1 MLTKLGLKVD
11 GSYQKSVTNQAESRQ
26 LANFP
31 LKLQKITDK
40 IDISPFNKVISFS
53 GRNFEFKQHKNVL
66 HYISFTGL
74 QNPQEPP
81 VALQMRITGVQANQ
95 SNVVESPQDKQ
106 PNAGREESDKKNS
119 GVPGPVNFL
128 ADDAWEDGRDLQFSF
143 KTEKGRKRAIES
155 IVIKDREHG
164 VLGRVPDEIYEDL
177 KPFLKNKEY
186 RGEFKFELSNVIA
199 GMTKSAPTIGLRA
212 NLIYTGKDP
221 NKRKI
226 VQDKFDEILKKPEC
240 KEKIMLYQQI
250 TSPDEAL
257 KLILKHEEAKKAGSA
272 REMEQAISKIVE
284 VIDDP
289 KNKNFLFVGHC
300 KLDGDTSGCVLGA
313 ESAVKLKYPDKNVD
327 CAIDDKIPGLFRD
340 NMPGINEK
348 LKRPVSKERIPEI
361 ENQIKQIRSKPQDE
375 ITQAEIEILQ
385 EEKQEIKNSKNKL
398 EPKAP
403 YDVVVMFDVPTPERF
418 TGAFKKYLVD
428 ENGNPAKNSRG
439 EDVKVI
445 YIDHHPHRIQEWKD
459 SEAKTGVDMEKIHKE
474 GLAWIADAVPAA
486 TELVG
491 ILASKLIP
499 DLNKIGSGETTAEK
513 LYPDK
518 NKQNTLKSLVSS
530 LVIGMST
537 DTGSFL
543 RTANLLPQDM
553 LKPARQRPN
562 FMPEGVSKWLMGLT
576 SGLTGNI
583 NKKWLREVAYD
594 LEDRKI
600 PKLPLTA
607 RETMLNY
614 SMKGK
619 ILNEDLSLGVVQVDY
634 DQMFDVWNLARKS
647 EILNKGK
654 AKTTFLDVQNA
665 FKGGNVMNILRSDP
679 TKHQDKKP
687 HHGMTETEK
696 AAQEDYEGAY
706 DQHRIAVLICQ
717 DKKAGCIDEKLDI
730 AEQNA
735 LRLSFRSKDGTI
747 HAELLA
753 NLFGGGGHGGASGG
767 RVALPNVTPAT
778 PLGVEI
784 DGKKATSPKEIFN
797 QLNENYK
804 IMNNESLSDEAK
816 QEKLKK
822 VEVVLDKNGKTCAEL
837 IKDVVVE
844 IRKADDTTA
853 GAEKKNV
860 IAFKPPVGRRWKK

>member
-1 MLTKLGLKVD
+1 MLNKLGLRFAE
-11 GSYQKSVTNQAESRQ
+11 STQKTATNQAENRQSANLPSR
-26 LANFP
+26 LHTVN
-31 LKLQKITDK
+31 DK
-40 IDISPFNKVISFS
+40 IDISSYNKVISFS
-53 GRNFEFKQHKNVL
+53 GHNFEFKQHRNVL

-74 QNPQEPP
+74 QSQQEQP
-81 VALQMRITGVQANQ
+81 VALQMRVTGVQANQ
-95 SNVVESPQDKQ
+95 SNVVDTPQELKPKAD
-106 PNAGREESDKKNS
+106 NNEENKKSS
-119 GVPGPVNFL
+119 GAAGPVNFL
-128 ADDAWEDGRDLQFSF
+128 AESDWKDGQELQFSF
-143 KTEKGRKRAIES
+143 KTEKGRKRSIET
-155 IVIKDREHG
+155 IVLKDKDHG
-164 VLGRVPDEIYEDL
+164 ELGRVPDEIFEDL

-186 RGEFKFELSNVIA
+186 RGDFKFELSNIIA
-199 GMTKSAPTIGLRA
+199 GMTKGAPTIGLRA

-221 NKRKI
+221 DKRKI
-226 VQDKFDEILKKPEC
+226 VQETFDEILKKPEC
-240 KEKIMLYQQI
+240 KEKIMLYQQT

-348 LKRPVSKERIPEI
+348 LKRPVNKERITAI
-361 ENQIKQIRSKPQDE
+361 EEQIEQIRSKPQDE
-375 ITQAEIEILQ
+375 KTRAEIEILQ
-385 EEKQEIKNSKNKL
+385 EEKQEVKNSKNKL

-459 SEAKTGVDMEKIHKE
+459 SKAKTGVDMEKIHKE

-499 DLNKIGSGETTAEK
+499 DLNKIGNGETTAEQV
-513 LYPDK
+513 YPDK
-518 NKQNTLKSLVSS
+518 NRQNNLKSIVSS

-543 RTANLLPQDM
+543 RTANLLPEDM

-576 SGLTGNI
+576 NGLTGNI

-594 LEDRKI
+594 LDDRKI

-614 SMKGK
+614 SMKDK
-619 ILNEDLSLGVVQVDY
+619 ILTEDLSLGVVQVSY
-634 DQMFDVWNLARKS
+634 DEMFDVWNLARKS

-665 FKGGNVMNILRSDP
+665 FKGGNVMNILHSDP
-679 TKHQDKKP
+679 TKHQGKKT
-687 HHGMTETEK
+687 HYSLTETEK

-706 DQHRIAVLICQ
+706 DHQRIAALICQ
-717 DKKAGCIDEKLDI
+717 DKKAGCIDEKLNI
-730 AEQNA
+730 ADQNG
-735 LRLSFRSKDGTI
+735 LRLSFRSEDGTI

-753 NLFGGGGHGGASGG
+753 NLFGGGGHGGASGA
-767 RVALPNVTPAT
+767 RVDLSGVTPTT
-778 PLGVEI
+778 PLSVEI
-784 DGKKATSPKEIFN
+784 NGKKATGAKEIFN
-797 QLNENYK
+797 QLSENYK
-804 IMNNESLSDEAK
+804 IMNNDSLSEEAK

-822 VEVVLDKNGKTCAEL
+822 VKVVLDKNGKTCADL

-844 IRKADDTTA
+844 IRKEDDTTVEN
-853 GAEKKNV
+853 EKKNV
-860 IAFKPPVGRRWKK
+860 IAFKPKSGRR